1 MLGCAALQGL
11 VPGDKFFFSAVLTRL
26 GKRLVLKLHVVLLL
40 ITLLL
45 CVNSDCGFI
54 FQVLLV
60 SLNEL
65 NLFKW
70 IISAM

>member
-1 MLGCAALQGL
+1 M
-11 VPGDKFFFSAVLTRL
+11 
-26 GKRLVLKLHVVLLL
+26 LKLHVVLLL